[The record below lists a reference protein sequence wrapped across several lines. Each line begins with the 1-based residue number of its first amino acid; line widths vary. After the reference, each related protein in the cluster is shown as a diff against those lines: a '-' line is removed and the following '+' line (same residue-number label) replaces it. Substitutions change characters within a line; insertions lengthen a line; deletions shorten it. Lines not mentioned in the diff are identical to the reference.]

1 MSSTATTRFLRRKD
15 AGAYLKDKYGFCS
28 HGVLAK
34 LATIGGGPEYSYL
47 GDIPVYEP
55 EKLDE
60 WALGKLSHPV
70 RSTSERKVALR
81 ATAACP
87 QEADHA

>member
-1 MSSTATTRFLRRKD
+1 MLSSTGLSKTERRFLRRSA
-15 AGAYLKDKYGFCS
+15 AGAYLKEKYGFCS
-28 HGVLAK
+28 SGVLAK
-34 LATIGGGPEYSYL
+34 LAVIGGGPEYSYI
-47 GDIPVYEP
+47 GTVPVYEP

-81 ATAACP
+81 SAATAA
-87 QEADHA
+87 